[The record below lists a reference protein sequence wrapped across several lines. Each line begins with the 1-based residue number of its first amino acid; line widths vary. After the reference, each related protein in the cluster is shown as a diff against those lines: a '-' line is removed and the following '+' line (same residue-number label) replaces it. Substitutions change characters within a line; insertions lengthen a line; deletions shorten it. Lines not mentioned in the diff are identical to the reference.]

1 MAGGVTFPSLRD
13 QVVFVSGGATGIGGE
28 IVAQFARQGAQ
39 VAFVDIDDVG
49 AAALQAELA
58 AEGVPV
64 PHYQHCDVRDVH
76 GLRQAI
82 AAVARQLGPVNTL
95 VNSAASD
102 DPHAI
107 ADVEPD
113 YWDERMAR
121 NLRHQFFAAQAV
133 RPGMKQA
140 GGGSIIN
147 LGSTVWLFGAPQC
160 IAYSTAKA
168 AISGMTRSMARELGP
183 ENIRVNCVIP
193 GWVMT
198 KRQLATYID
207 ETAEKQI
214 STRQC
219 LSNRRIQPSDI
230 ANMVLFLAADE
241 SRACAGQN
249 FVVDAG
255 WT

>member
-1 MAGGVTFPSLRD
+1 MTAAATYPSLSA
-13 QVVFVSGGATGIGGE
+13 QTVFVSGGGSGIGAE
-28 IVAQFARQGAQ
+28 IVTQFARQGAQ
-39 VAFVDIDDVG
+39 VAFVDIDDAQSTGLVR
-49 AAALQAELA
+49 ELE
-58 AEGVPV
+58 AEGRRAPF
-64 PHYQHCDVRDVH
+64 YQHCDVRDISA
-76 GLRQAI
+76 LRRAI
-82 AAVARQLGPVNTL
+82 ATVIEKFGPVNTL

-102 DPHAI
+102 DPHKI
-107 ADVEPD
+107 EDVEPD

-133 RPGMKQA
+133 RPGMAGA
-140 GGGSIIN
+140 GGGAIVN
-147 LGSTVWLFGAPQC
+147 LGSTVWRFGAPNC
-160 IAYSTAKA
+160 IAYSTAKS

-198 KRQLATYID
+198 KRQLATYIN

-214 STRQC
+214 GSRQA
-219 LSNRRIQPSDI
+219 LTHRRIQPSDI

-241 SRACAGQN
+241 SRACAGQD
-249 FVVDAG
+249 FIVDAG

>member
-1 MAGGVTFPSLRD
+1 MTGAVYPSLRG
-13 QVVFVSGGATGIGGE
+13 QVVFVSGGASGIGAE
-28 IVAQFARQGAQ
+28 IVSQFARQGAQ
-39 VAFVDIDDVG
+39 VAFVDIDDKN
-49 AAALQAELA
+49 AEALVAELG
-58 AEGVPV
+58 AEGHPA
-64 PHYQHCDVRDVH
+64 PFYQHCDIRD
-76 GLRQAI
+76 I
-82 AAVARQLGPVNTL
+82 AALRAVIAGVIERFGPVNTL

-102 DPHAI
+102 DPHTI
-107 ADVEPD
+107 AEVEPD

-133 RPGMKQA
+133 RPAMAEA

-147 LGSTVWLFGAPQC
+147 IGSTVWLFGAPKT
-160 IAYSTAKA
+160 IAYATAKA
-168 AISGMTRSMARELGP
+168 AITGMTRSMARELGP

-214 STRQC
+214 SNRQS
-219 LSNRRIQPSDI
+219 LSNRRIQPADI

-241 SRACAGQN
+241 SRSCAGQN
-249 FVVDAG
+249 FIVDAG